1 MIPVRG
7 FDASDPIPIPPAPSS
22 PQLLF
27 EYPSKPPVVVLYL
40 KSPFVGDEFL
50 WAVVPTGILSDPVP
64 LISAPSSVV
73 VTLILLLWY
82 TRTAPSAKASR

>member
-7 FDASDPIPIPPAPSS
+7 FVASDPIPIPPAPIS

-40 KSPFVGDEFL
+40 MSPAAGYEFL
-50 WAVVPTGILSDPVP
+50 
-64 LISAPSSVV
+64 
-73 VTLILLLWY
+73 
-82 TRTAPSAKASR
+82 